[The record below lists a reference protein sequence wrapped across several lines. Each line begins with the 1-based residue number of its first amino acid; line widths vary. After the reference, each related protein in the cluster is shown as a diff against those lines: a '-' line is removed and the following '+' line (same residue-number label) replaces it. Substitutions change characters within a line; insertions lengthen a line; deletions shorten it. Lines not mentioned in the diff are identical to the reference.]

1 MNVSTIKAKIIII
14 IILCTVQSQ
23 IKARKIMTTFA
34 LARKCDSLPLD
45 FFLVDKSHNVYMGV
59 VVYILCRTA
68 TPILFI

>member
-1 MNVSTIKAKIIII
+1 
-14 IILCTVQSQ
+14 
-23 IKARKIMTTFA
+23 MTTFA